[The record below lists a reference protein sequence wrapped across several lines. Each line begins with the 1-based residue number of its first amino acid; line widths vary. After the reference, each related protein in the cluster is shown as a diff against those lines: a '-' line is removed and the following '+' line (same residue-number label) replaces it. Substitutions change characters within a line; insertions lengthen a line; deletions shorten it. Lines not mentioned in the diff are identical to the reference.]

1 MSFFVPGFDR
11 LPPSCGARVL
21 LAACDQAPCVL
32 LNSTK
37 ALGAA
42 VWKYG
47 IVLLK
52 LQYLLEFLLMF
63 IYPPPHPDAA
73 VMSMVCMV
81 PLGHISEKELE
92 RKKREVGEVR
102 REIEVSSYYC
112 SRLLI
117 DYCRITSRLLIRTV
131 SRLYSYIRGE
141 LAILL

>member
-1 MSFFVPGFDR
+1 MEVWYRPVEITIS
-11 LPPSCGARVL
+11 
-21 LAACDQAPCVL
+21 
-32 LNSTK
+32 
-37 ALGAA
+37 LGIFTN
-42 VWKYG
+42 VH
-47 IVLLK
+47 IS
-52 LQYLLEFLLMF
+52 
-63 IYPPPHPDAA
+63 PPHPDAA